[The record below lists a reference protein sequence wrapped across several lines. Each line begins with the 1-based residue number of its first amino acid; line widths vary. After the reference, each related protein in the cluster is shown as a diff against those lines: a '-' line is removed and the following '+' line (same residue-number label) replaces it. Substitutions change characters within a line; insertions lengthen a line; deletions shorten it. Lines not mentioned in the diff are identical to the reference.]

1 MLCTNKVLTTSSQ
14 MCLNGE
20 VGIHIGPQ
28 MTELHLRWFCRQ
40 DLYYNLFS
48 IIQTTSSQMCLN
60 NGEVGIIIRHLQPSF
75 MGVLCAMRSF
85 SFACPY
91 DVEQTL
97 GKKCKV
103 YPYLRNRRHVCVSI
117 PYGNAFKI
125 RTHNSQNA
133 EEQDTTL
140 WQNNSY
146 KSITLTKVNA

>member
-1 MLCTNKVLTTSSQ
+1 
-14 MCLNGE
+14 
-20 VGIHIGPQ
+20 
-28 MTELHLRWFCRQ
+28 
-40 DLYYNLFS
+40 
-48 IIQTTSSQMCLN
+48 MCLN

-117 PYGNAFKI
+117 PIKDNI
-125 RTHNSQNA
+125 LCSNRVS
-133 EEQDTTL
+133 L
-140 WQNNSY
+140 LM
-146 KSITLTKVNA
+146 SIAI